1 MRRRKGFVFAVLVAT
16 GTLSAVFGGAVFADV
31 ASDKATVDQDLQAL
45 EKDGKA
51 LRDLMEQVQAAKK
64 VGDQATI
71 AALKPEI
78 KQAETTLRADETQ
91 LKTDF
96 QQLQADE
103 KAAGLPVSQFPGR
116 HGRRGG
122 GVGHVH
128 SGGVGHVHSAQAGGP
143 GGPGGPGG
151 GPGGFGGPHHR

>member
-1 MRRRKGFVFAVLVAT
+1 MRRRKGFVFTVLVAT
-16 GTLSAVFGGAVFADV
+16 GTLSATFGGAVFADV
-31 ASDKATVDQDLQAL
+31 ASDKATVKQDFQTL
-45 EKDGKA
+45 ETDGKA
-51 LRDLMEQVQAAKK
+51 LRDLMEQLRTAKK
-64 VGDQATI
+64 AGDQATV

-78 KQAETTLRADETQ
+78 KQAEQTLKADEAQ

-103 KAAGLPVSQFPGR
+103 KAAGLPVTPFPDHHGR
-116 HGRRGG
+116 HGG

-143 GGPGGPGG
+143 GGPGAGPGG
-151 GPGGFGGPHHR
+151 PGGPHHR